1 MPCTQDELRAQIQ
14 RRRTFAIISHPDA
27 GKTTLTEKLL
37 LYGGAIRLAGS
48 VKARKAERHATSDWM
63 EIEKQRGISVTS
75 SVMQFE
81 FDGFHINILDTPGHQ
96 DFSEDTY
103 RTLVAADCAVML
115 IDAAKGV
122 EAQTIKLFH
131 VCRMRS
137 IPIFTFVN
145 KLDRAGRDPFE
156 LMEELE
162 KVLGIHA
169 CPVTWPIGTDGDFQ
183 GVYHR
188 FSRQVE
194 LFEGGDHG
202 KTQAKARFLPEE
214 DIAAQLEAHYV
225 DKLRSDVELLDIAGD
240 AFDLEKV
247 QQGQLTPMFFG
258 SAMNNFGV
266 ESFLKYFLAYSLPP
280 LPRHAG
286 QEEIPPDSPNFTGFI
301 FKIQANMNPAHR
313 DRIAFLRVCSGVF
326 EKGMEVKQAST
337 GKTFKLAQPQS
348 FMADAREGVETAY
361 PGDIIGLFDPG
372 VYALGDTLYQ
382 GPRVAYDGIPLF
394 APEQFSR
401 VSTLDSLKRKQ
412 FVKGISQL
420 AEEGAI
426 QVFRRQGAAFEEIIV
441 GAVGALQFDVLKVRL
456 EGEYGV
462 DVNIQPLSYSAV
474 RWVRESPV
482 ELNKLRLTSSTLIA
496 QDRQDRPV
504 LLFDSPWQIDWAL
517 ENNPGLQLGDTAA
530 R

>member
-188 FSRQVE
+188 FTRQVE

-286 QEEIPPDSPNFTGFI
+286 QEEIPPDNPNFTGFI

-382 GPRVAYDGIPLF
+382 GQRVEYDGIPLF

-426 QVFRRQGAAFEEIIV
+426 QVFRRQDAAFEEIIV

-474 RWVRESPV
+474 RWVRQSPV

-496 QDRQDRPV
+496 QDRQGRPV